1 MCYNSSMHYLHREI
15 SYAVLDEDFYKIN
28 LLIAV

>member
-1 MCYNSSMHYLHREI
+1 MHYLHREI

-28 LLIAV
+28 LLVAV